1 MEVVGEKR
9 YSEAINQKRH
19 AMNTVKKFRILLLA
33 LVVITRFTRAA
44 GKEHKPDAVLQ
55 LSGGSIAAG
64 IGFSWGSGTLTYKV
78 KAYPVSVNGLSLGK
92 VGITGGSAS
101 GEVYH
106 LKKLEDFNGHYNAGG
121 AGMTITGGRNAMAI
135 KNQNGVKV
143 LLASTTRGVDLTLAG
158 GGVDMQLK
166 R

>member
-1 MEVVGEKR
+1 MLGVTTGFV
-9 YSEAINQKRH
+9 
-19 AMNTVKKFRILLLA
+19 
-33 LVVITRFTRAA
+33 RAA
-44 GKEHKPDAVLQ
+44 AKEHKPDAILQ

-64 IGFSWGSGTLTYKV
+64 IGFSWGSGTLTYKG
-78 KAYPVSVNGLSLGK
+78 KDYPVSVNGLSLGK

-101 GEVYH
+101 GEVYY

-121 AGMTITGGRNAMAI
+121 AGMTIAGGRNAMAM